1 MKSFVNKCLCR
12 DEGSNGESHMT
23 AWTKISPPEE
33 KACEYTVLETGPCLT
48 DNMDPGQ
55 LVQKEWCREKHDQG
69 MFQGISSG

>member
-1 MKSFVNKCLCR
+1 
-12 DEGSNGESHMT
+12 MT

-33 KACEYTVLETGPCLT
+33 KACEYTVLETGPCLA